1 MIDVMNDVATHVQT
15 KRNQAGH
22 PVTAD
27 RASLPGVDGR
37 STWARLFRAEVRAL
51 SDHLGGDDRISEPH
65 RMLIRRAATYEAE
78 LVQLELELAQA
89 RADGAEVADG
99 KLDLYQRLTN
109 SQRRV
114 LEAIGLTRQAFD
126 AVPTLDSYV
135 NGKAKQDK

>member
-1 MIDVMNDVATHVQT
+1 MIGGMSAISADVSHA
-15 KRNQAGH
+15 RNQAGH
-22 PVTAD
+22 PVTVD
-27 RASLPGVDGR
+27 RACLPGVDGR

-51 SDHLGGDDRISEPH
+51 TAHLGGDDRISEPH

-89 RADGAEVADG
+89 RADGAEVADS
-99 KLDLYQRLTN
+99 KLDLYQRITN

-126 AVPTLDSYV
+126 TQPDLSSYV
-135 NGKAKQDK
+135 QAKAKPAK